1 MKSKTQYLILKLF
14 LLFIIVLGAS
24 STTLAQAPCSRLF
37 ISEYVEGSANNKAIE
52 LYNPTSSPI
61 NLGNYRLIRYANGA
75 ITPPDDGVQPLPAN
89 VFVEPLSTY
98 VIAVNLT
105 DPNGSGQTTPIDI
118 QLQAIADTLL
128 SNGCGIEP
136 GNIRSM
142 CFNGDDAMVL
152 QRFVNGNWVMV
163 DIFGCIGEQPLNS
176 EGTTNPSAGWTD
188 ISPYSSKPVGYDSSI
203 PYFNRYW
210 TQNKTLIRKPTV
222 KSGVSLNPGPESFN
236 PSIEWDSLPENTFD
250 SLGSHTCECFQQ
262 TTAGVIENESVQQCN
277 RNVVNLSFIVPP
289 GIGFGNVSY
298 QWYVANGF
306 VSCPQGGSTN
316 GWQPIP
322 GATASTASFT
332 PSGVGIYT
340 LACFVIPEAST
351 GFAPEWASDC
361 KVVETSSLTAQAIV
375 GNPNII
381 PFVPFTYL
389 VTEIPGHSYTWS
401 VNGGTISNGQN
412 SYQVTVIWGALGP
425 YSIELVETDGICTV
439 SSSFTVINSN
449 CDLLVF
455 ANPVGAT
462 SFCNGDSSMIVAT
475 SIGASSYQW
484 KRNGVTITGAT
495 NDTLFVSESGNYQVI
510 ATQSA
515 NCSAI
520 SLPVSI
526 TEFPPSIPPTIS
538 VVGLSSDCNNQP
550 VTLTANGNFTFYV
563 WNTGAS
569 GASIE
574 LNTSGSYYVI
584 GSFSQQGLPLCE
596 AVSLPVEVNLAL
608 LPPVNICVVSVDSI
622 TGRNIVVWEKPQTT
636 AIDSFVIFRETT
648 AADLYQII
656 GAQSFEEFSTFI
668 DPQANPLAQAS
679 RYRLGLIDTCGVLSS
694 TSTHHKTIHLTL
706 NLGVGGTVN
715 LIWSGYEGVNFPSY
729 VLYRGTSPD
738 QLTELITIQSNLN
751 SYTDLNP
758 PSGTVYYQIG
768 IQVAGCNPTA
778 FGFEQSRSNLSN
790 TSATGLNGLSQGLV
804 KVFPNPAHDF
814 LIIQCEKQIANGQLN
829 LKLFNILGQLTYSS
843 KLISE
848 FEKIDVKSIE
858 LKGIYLVQL
867 TDGKND
873 LIFQQKIFID

>member
-1 MKSKTQYLILKLF
+1 MRTKEFYKLILLF
-14 LLFIIVLGAS
+14 TIYLFSIKR
-24 STTLAQAPCSRLF
+24 TNAQSPCSQLF
-37 ISEYVEGSANNKAIE
+37 ISEYVEGSMNNKAIE
-52 LYNPTSSPI
+52 LYNPKSYAVDLSQ
-61 NLGNYRLIRYANGA
+61 YRLVRYANGA
-75 ITPPDDGVQPLPAN
+75 TDSPSDEILTFLPNTYVPPLG
-89 VFVEPLSTY
+89 TY
-98 VIAVNLT
+98 VISLNLT
-105 DPNGSGQTTPIDI
+105 DPNGTGQSTPIAE
-118 QLQAIADTLL
+118 QLQAVADTLV
-128 SNGCGIEP
+128 SNCAIGS
-136 GNIRSM
+136 IRTM
-142 CFNGDDAMVL
+142 CFNGDDAIVL
-152 QRFVNGNWVMV
+152 QRLVNGNGNWVNV

-176 EGTTNPSAGWTD
+176 QGTTSPTAGWTNLPPFS
-188 ISPYSSKPVGYDSSI
+188 IIPSGYDGTI

-210 TQNKTLIRKPTV
+210 TIDQTLIRKPTI
-222 KSGVSLNPGPESFN
+222 KSGVTINPEPESFN
-236 PSIEWDSLPENTFD
+236 PSIEWDSLPQNTFD
-250 SLGSHTCECFQQ
+250 SLGSHTCEC
-262 TTAGVIENESVQQCN
+262 IEQATSGEINNESVQQCN
-277 RNVVNLSFIVPP
+277 LNAVELSFIELP
-289 GIGFGNVSY
+289 GTGLGNVSY
-298 QWYVANGF
+298 QWYVANGL
-306 VSCPQGGSTN
+306 VSCPQGGSTI

-322 GATASTASFT
+322 GAAASTASFT
-332 PSGVGIYT
+332 PPGIGIYT
-340 LACFVIPEAST
+340 LACLVIPEAST
-351 GFAPEWASDC
+351 GFAPEWAIGC
-361 KVVETSSLTAQAIV
+361 KVLETSSLTSQAIV

-389 VTEIPGHSYTWS
+389 VTEIPGHYYTWN

-412 SYQVTVIWGALGP
+412 NYQVTVIWGALGP
-425 YSIELVETDGICTV
+425 YSIELIETDGICTV
-439 SSSFTVINSN
+439 SNSFTVINSN

-455 ANPVGAT
+455 ANPAGAT
-462 SFCNGDSSMIVAT
+462 SFCYGDSAMIVAT
-475 SIGASSYQW
+475 SAGASTYQW
-484 KRNGVTITGAT
+484 QINGVTIIGAT
-495 NDTLFVSESGNYQVI
+495 NDTLFVTESGNYQVI

-526 TEFPPSIPPTIS
+526 TEFAPFIPPSIS
-538 VVGLSSDCNNQP
+538 VESLTGDCNNQP

-569 GASIE
+569 GESIE
-574 LNTSGSYYVI
+574 VNTSGSYYVI

-596 AVSLPVEVNLAL
+596 AVSLPVELNLAL

-636 AIDSFVIFRETT
+636 AIDSFVIFRET
-648 AADLYQII
+648 AAAELYQII
-656 GAQSFEEFSTFI
+656 GTQSFEDFSTFI

-729 VLYRGTSPD
+729 VIYRGTSPD
-738 QLTELITIQSNLN
+738 QLTELVTIQSNLN

-778 FGFEQSRSNLSN
+778 FGYEQSRSNLSN
-790 TSATGLNGLSQGLV
+790 TSATGLNRLSQGFV
-804 KVFPNPAHDF
+804 KVYPNPAHDF
-814 LIIQCEKQIANGQLN
+814 LIIQCEKQVANGQLYI
-829 LKLFNILGQLTYSS
+829 KLFNTLGQLTYSS

-848 FEKIDVKSIE
+848 FEKINVKSIG
-858 LKGIYLVQL
+858 LKGIYLVQI
-867 TDGKND
+867 TDEKND